1 MAYILLP
8 YITRPSRRC
17 TRRVLYRLDYFCLCI
32 FAWFSCIALVFCFN
46 WFVLCCCGTHQMRRP
61 STPTEG
67 RLLRF
72 VWCIY
77 ITYTPTPL
85 VAGKFPKGLVALLYL
100 HRAIPCFILFY
111 FFKVVDAIN
120 WYWLLSFWTF
130 FFDAGATTTDQ
141 TRSPLRTSPTR
152 WWWTPQTIITFWR
165 QCQEIRQAVSSWPY
179 CPVRVLITTW
189 CTANTIQTFT
199 ITAVPVTR
207 AAVIQLDTIIQV
219 GVHFQVRLC
228 RPFFGVYSIWLF

>member
-1 MAYILLP
+1 MYTSSLVSSWLLLSLYFRLIFLYCLGFLFQLVRAMLLWHSP
-8 YITRPSRRC
+8 NETAINSRQKE
-17 TRRVLYRLDYFCLCI
+17 LF
-32 FAWFSCIALVFCFN
+32 
-46 WFVLCCCGTHQMRRP
+46 
-61 STPTEG
+61 
-67 RLLRF
+67 LRF
-72 VWCIY
+72 VWCIHNLQS
-77 ITYTPTPL
+77 YTPTPL